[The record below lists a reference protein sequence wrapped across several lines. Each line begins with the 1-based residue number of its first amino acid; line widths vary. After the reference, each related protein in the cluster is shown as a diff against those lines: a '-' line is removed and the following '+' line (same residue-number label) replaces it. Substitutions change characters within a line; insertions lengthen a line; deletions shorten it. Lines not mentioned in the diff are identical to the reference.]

1 MTGNAQKL
9 IKYMDG
15 ASKRFIIPVYQ
26 RNYDWKM
33 EHCKQLYDD
42 LVKVIRQNRKSHFFG
57 SIVSVQSETGT
68 MEEFLIIDG
77 QQRLTTVS
85 ILLLAIYHLLPSGKM
100 TSKDRQLT
108 DKILKKYLIDEYEPE
123 EKRIKL
129 KPIKNDQKAFDFLF
143 DKDED
148 HIPDSNLTIN
158 YQYFYDRIQR
168 EELSIDELFDAICR
182 LEIINISLNHE
193 DNPQL
198 IFESLNSTG
207 LDLSEGDK
215 IRNYILMGLPNDL
228 QVKFYEKYWNRI
240 EEYTAYDVGSFVRDY
255 LSIKQQSTPN
265 MNSVYPA
272 FKKYVESSDQANIEP
287 LLNDLLEYAKRY
299 CFLLRGGY
307 SDERINGCIYRLNRL
322 STSVTRPFLLEVLR
336 LREKGVLNAD
346 ELVDVFQ
353 LIESYLFRRTICDLP
368 TNALNKIFL
377 MLHREIVRMGGNED
391 DYAEKF
397 KYALLSK
404 KERARF
410 PSDDEFAECMSTRN
424 IYGMNPKNKLYLF
437 ERLENAGTGETKD
450 VWGHLDRGE
459 YSIEHI
465 MPQHLT
471 AAWMTALGDDYESIH
486 INWLHRLANLTLTAY
501 NAKYSNSPFADKRD
515 MNHGFKHSGLRMNQ
529 WIGQKDHWTLQ
540 ELEERDQLL
549 RNKVIGIWM
558 YPTSSY
564 RPPEK
569 QMDSVALDE
578 DTILTGRVLSKYSF
592 RGVEQPVASWADMYQ
607 QVITILHSENKAILT
622 KLAVTQD
629 PMIDLSL
636 HFSMNATRFNS
647 CRQIDT
653 NLYVWTGTDTQ
664 YKINILRKIFALF
677 GVSES
682 ELVFYLKDEEN
693 AEPVAGTRYEIRKK
707 YWEYALPQIKAA
719 FGEKG
724 PFCNVNPV
732 TNNWVSGF
740 VGIAGI
746 SICCVANY
754 DESRVEFYLGTSSKE
769 KNKTLFDF
777 LYARKSSIE
786 ESMGTQLVWSRMDD
800 NKASKIH
807 ISLHGVDISMET
819 DWPRM
824 AKFHVDASKG
834 LYYAFKEPL
843 EQYFNVSIGSGLD
856 CLKTMEKAL

>member
-1 MTGNAQKL
+1 MNGNAQKL

-42 LVKVIRQNRKSHFFG
+42 LVKVVRQNRKSHFFG

-77 QQRLTTVS
+77 QQRLTTIS
-85 ILLLAIYHLLPSGKM
+85 LLLLAIYHLLCSGKL
-100 TSKDRQLT
+100 TSQDHQLT

-129 KPIKNDQKAFDFLF
+129 KPIKNDQKAFGILF
-143 DKDED
+143 EKDEER
-148 HIPDSNLTIN
+148 IPDSNLTIN

-168 EELSIDELFDAICR
+168 GELSVDELFDAICR

-228 QVKFYEKYWNRI
+228 QTKFYEKYWNRI
-240 EEYTAYDVGSFVRDY
+240 ENYTDYDVSSFVRDY

-272 FKKYVESSDQANIEP
+272 FKKFVKDAEQADIEP
-287 LLNDLLEYAKRY
+287 LLKDLLEYAKRY
-299 CFLLRGGY
+299 AVLLRGGH
-307 SDERINGCIYRLNRL
+307 SDERLNGCIYRLNRL
-322 STSVTRPFLLEVLR
+322 STSVTRPFLLEALR
-336 LREKGVLNAD
+336 LRENGILSAD
-346 ELVDVFQ
+346 ELVEIFQ
-353 LIESYLFRRTICDLP
+353 FTESYLFRRTICDLP

-377 MLHREIVRMGGNED
+377 LLHREIIRMDGSEEN
-391 DYAEKF
+391 YAEKF
-397 KYALLSK
+397 KYVLLSK
-404 KERARF
+404 KERARY
-410 PSDDEFAECMSTRN
+410 PSDDEFAESMSTRN

-471 AAWMTALGDDYESIH
+471 AAWVAALGEEHESIH
-486 INWLHRLANLTLTAY
+486 ANWLHRLANLTLTAY
-501 NAKYSNSPFADKRD
+501 NSRYSNSPFADKRD
-515 MNHGFKHSGLRMNQ
+515 MAHGFKDSGLRVNQ
-529 WIGQKDHWTLQ
+529 WIGQKEKWGLS

-549 RNKVIGIWM
+549 RNRVIGIWP

-569 QMDSVALDE
+569 QLDSVSLDE
-578 DTILTGRVLSKYSF
+578 DIVLTGRILSKYSF
-592 RGVEQPVASWADMYQ
+592 KGAEQPVASWADMYQ
-607 QVITILHSENKAILT
+607 QVITMLHAENKAVLT
-622 KLAVTQD
+622 KLAVSQD
-629 PMIDLSL
+629 PAVDLSL
-636 HFSMNATRFNS
+636 HFSMSSTAFNS

-677 GVSES
+677 GVPEN
-682 ELVFYLKDEEN
+682 ELVFYLRDEETS
-693 AEPVAGTRYEIRKK
+693 EPVSGTRHEIRKK
-707 YWEYALPQIKAA
+707 YWEYALPQLKSA
-719 FGEKG
+719 FGENG
-724 PFCNVNPV
+724 PFSNVNPV
-732 TNNWVSGF
+732 TNNWIAGF
-740 VGIAGI
+740 VGVSGI
-746 SICCVANY
+746 HIDCVANY
-754 DESRVEFYLGTSSKE
+754 DESRVEFYLGMASKE
-769 KNKTLFDF
+769 QNKALYDF
-777 LYARKSSIE
+777 LFAWKDSIE
-786 ESMGTQLVWSRMDD
+786 EAVGTQLIWSRMDD

-807 ISLHGVDISMET
+807 VSLSDADISKDT

-824 AKFHVDASKG
+824 AKFHVDSSKG
-834 LYYAFKEPL
+834 LYLAFKEPL
-843 EQYFNVSIGSGLD
+843 EQYFNI
-856 CLKTMEKAL
+856 CL

>member
-1 MTGNAQKL
+1 MNGNAQKL

-77 QQRLTTVS
+77 QQRLTTIS
-85 ILLLAIYHLLPSGKM
+85 LLLLAIYHLLSSGKM
-100 TSKDRQLT
+100 ASQDRQLT

-129 KPIKNDQKAFDFLF
+129 KPIKNDQKAFGILF
-143 DKDED
+143 DRDEER
-148 HIPDSNLTIN
+148 IPDSNLTIN

-215 IRNYILMGLPNDL
+215 IRNYILMGLSNDL
-228 QVKFYEKYWNRI
+228 QAKFYEKYWNRI
-240 EEYTAYDVGSFVRDY
+240 EEHTAYDVSSFVRDY

-265 MNSVYPA
+265 MNSVYSA
-272 FKKYVESSDQANIEP
+272 FKKYVESTEQADIEP

-299 CFLLRGGY
+299 TFLLRGEY
-307 SDERINGCIYRLNRL
+307 PDERLNGCIYRLNRL
-322 STSVTRPFLLEVLR
+322 ATSVTRPFLLEVLR
-336 LREKGVLNAD
+336 LREDDVLTAD
-346 ELVDVFQ
+346 ELFEIFQ
-353 LIESYLFRRTICDLP
+353 FTENYLFRRAICELP

-377 MLHREIVRMGGNED
+377 LLHREIVRLDGSKDN
-391 DYAEKF
+391 YAEKF
-397 KYALLSK
+397 KYVLLSK

-410 PSDDEFAECMSTRN
+410 PSDDEFTERMSTCN
-424 IYGMNPKNKLYLF
+424 IYGMNPKNKMYLF
-437 ERLENAGTGETKD
+437 ERLENAGTGESKD

-471 AAWMTALGDDYESIH
+471 ATWMTALGDDYESIH
-486 INWLHRLANLTLTAY
+486 TSWLHRLANLTLTAY
-501 NAKYSNSPFADKRD
+501 NSKYSNSPFADKRD
-515 MNHGFKHSGLRMNQ
+515 MVHGFKDSGLRMNQ
-529 WIGQKDHWTLQ
+529 WIGQKEHWGLR

-549 RNKVIGIWM
+549 RNKVIGIWT

-564 RPPEK
+564 CPPEK

-578 DTILTGRVLSKYSF
+578 DMILTGRILAKYSF
-592 RGVEQPVASWADMYQ
+592 KGAEQPVASWADMYQ
-607 QVITILHSENKAILT
+607 QVITMLHSENKAVLT
-622 KLAVTQD
+622 KLAVSKD
-629 PMIDLSL
+629 ASVDLSL
-636 HFSMNATRFNS
+636 HFSLDATAFNS
-647 CRQIDT
+647 CRQIDS

-677 GVSES
+677 EVPES
-682 ELVFYLKDEEN
+682 ELVLYLKDEEN
-693 AEPVAGTRYEIRKK
+693 AGPVAGTRYEIRKK
-707 YWEYALPQIKAA
+707 YWEYALPQIRAA

-724 PFCNVNPV
+724 PFSNVNPV
-732 TNNWVSGF
+732 TSNWISGF

-769 KNKTLFDF
+769 KNKALFDF
-777 LYARKSSIE
+777 LYARKSGIE

-807 ISLHGVDISMET
+807 ISLPGVDISKET

-824 AKFHVDASKG
+824 AKFHVDASQG
-834 LYYAFKEPL
+834 LYFAFKEPL
-843 EQYFNVSIGSGLD
+843 EQYFSTSI
-856 CLKTMEKAL
+856 

>member
-1 MTGNAQKL
+1 MNGNAQKL

-77 QQRLTTVS
+77 QQRLTTIS
-85 ILLLAIYHLLPSGKM
+85 LLLLAIYHLLSSGKM
-100 TSKDRQLT
+100 VSQDRQLT

-129 KPIKNDQKAFDFLF
+129 KPIKNDQKAFGILF
-143 DKDED
+143 DKDEER
-148 HIPDSNLTIN
+148 IPDSNLTIN

-168 EELSIDELFDAICR
+168 EELSIDELFDAICK

-215 IRNYILMGLPNDL
+215 IRNYILMGLPND
-228 QVKFYEKYWNRI
+228 QQTKFYDKYWNRI
-240 EEYTAYDVGSFVRDY
+240 ENHTDYNVSSFVRDY

-272 FKKYVESSDQANIEP
+272 FKKYVEDTDQADIEP
-287 LLNDLLEYAKRY
+287 LLKDLLEYAKRY
-299 CFLLRGGY
+299 AVLLRGGY
-307 SDERINGCIYRLNRL
+307 SDERLNGCIYRLNRL
-322 STSVTRPFLLEVLR
+322 STSVTRPFLLEALR
-336 LREKGVLNAD
+336 LRENGVLTAD
-346 ELVDVFQ
+346 ELVEIFQ
-353 LIESYLFRRTICDLP
+353 FTESYLFRRTICDLP

-377 MLHREIVRMGGNED
+377 LLHREIVRMDGSEE

-404 KERARF
+404 KERARY

-471 AAWMTALGDDYESIH
+471 AAWVTSLGEDHEAIH
-486 INWLHRLANLTLTAY
+486 TNWLHRLANLTLTAY
-501 NAKYSNSPFADKRD
+501 NSRYSNSPFADKRD
-515 MNHGFKHSGLRMNQ
+515 MVHGFKDSGLRVNQ
-529 WIGQKDHWTLQ
+529 WIGQKENWGLP

-549 RNKVIGIWM
+549 RNRITGIWPH
-558 YPTSSY
+558 PTSSY

-569 QMDSVALDE
+569 QMDSVSLDE
-578 DTILTGRVLSKYSF
+578 DIILTGRILSKYSF
-592 RGVEQPVASWADMYQ
+592 KGAEQPVASWADMYQ
-607 QVITILHSENKAILT
+607 QVITMLHSENKAVLT
-622 KLAVTQD
+622 KLAVSQD
-629 PMIDLSL
+629 PAVDLSL
-636 HFSMNATRFNS
+636 HFSMSSTAFNA

-682 ELVFYLKDEEN
+682 ELVFYLRDEE
-693 AEPVAGTRYEIRKK
+693 ASEPVAGTRHEIRKK
-707 YWEYALPQIKAA
+707 YWEYALPQLKAS
-719 FGEKG
+719 FGENG
-724 PFCNVNPV
+724 PFSNVNPV
-732 TNNWVSGF
+732 TNNWIAGF
-740 VGIAGI
+740 VGVSGI
-746 SICCVANY
+746 HIDCVANY
-754 DESRVEFYLGTSSKE
+754 DESRVEFYLGMASKE
-769 KNKTLFDF
+769 QNKALFDF
-777 LYARKSSIE
+777 LFARKDSIE
-786 ESMGTQLVWSRMDD
+786 AAMGMQLIWSRMDD

-807 ISLHGVDISMET
+807 ISLPGADISKDT

-824 AKFHVDASKG
+824 TKFHVDASKG
-834 LYYAFKEPL
+834 LYLAFKESL
-843 EQYFNVSIGSGLD
+843 EHYFNISL
-856 CLKTMEKAL
+856 

>member
-1 MTGNAQKL
+1 MNGNAQKL

-77 QQRLTTVS
+77 QQRLTTIS
-85 ILLLAIYHLLPSGKM
+85 LLLLAIYHLLCSGKL
-100 TSKDRQLT
+100 TSQDHQLT

-129 KPIKNDQKAFDFLF
+129 KPIKNDQKAFGILF
-143 DKDED
+143 EKDEER
-148 HIPDSNLTIN
+148 IPDSNLTIN

-168 EELSIDELFDAICR
+168 GELSVDELFDAICR

-228 QVKFYEKYWNRI
+228 QTKFYEKYWNRI
-240 EEYTAYDVGSFVRDY
+240 ENYTDYDVSSFVRDY

-272 FKKYVESSDQANIEP
+272 FKKFVEDAEQADIEP
-287 LLNDLLEYAKRY
+287 LLKDLLEYAKRY
-299 CFLLRGGY
+299 AVLLRGGH
-307 SDERINGCIYRLNRL
+307 SDERLNGCIYRLNRL
-322 STSVTRPFLLEVLR
+322 STSVTRPFLLEALR
-336 LREKGVLNAD
+336 LRENGILSAD
-346 ELVDVFQ
+346 ELVEIFQ
-353 LIESYLFRRTICDLP
+353 FTESYLFRRTICDLP

-377 MLHREIVRMGGNED
+377 LLHREIIRMDGSEEN
-391 DYAEKF
+391 YAEKF
-397 KYALLSK
+397 KYVLLSK
-404 KERARF
+404 KERARY
-410 PSDDEFAECMSTRN
+410 PSDDEFAESMSTRN

-471 AAWMTALGDDYESIH
+471 AAWVAALGEEHESIH
-486 INWLHRLANLTLTAY
+486 ANWLHRLANLTLTAY
-501 NAKYSNSPFADKRD
+501 NSRYSNSPFADKRD
-515 MNHGFKHSGLRMNQ
+515 MAHGFKDSGLRVNQ
-529 WIGQKDHWTLQ
+529 WIGQKEKWGLS

-549 RNKVIGIWM
+549 RNRVIGIWP

-569 QMDSVALDE
+569 QLDSVSLDE
-578 DTILTGRVLSKYSF
+578 DIVLTGRILSKYSF
-592 RGVEQPVASWADMYQ
+592 KGAEQPVASWADMYQ
-607 QVITILHSENKAILT
+607 QVITMLHAENKAVLT
-622 KLAVTQD
+622 KLAVSQD
-629 PMIDLSL
+629 PAVDLSL
-636 HFSMNATRFNS
+636 HFSMSSTAFNS

-677 GVSES
+677 GVPEN
-682 ELVFYLKDEEN
+682 ELVFYLRDEETS
-693 AEPVAGTRYEIRKK
+693 EPVSGTRHEIRKK
-707 YWEYALPQIKAA
+707 YWEYALPQLKSA
-719 FGEKG
+719 FGENG
-724 PFCNVNPV
+724 PFSNVNPV
-732 TNNWVSGF
+732 TNNWITGF
-740 VGIAGI
+740 VGVSGI
-746 SICCVANY
+746 HIDCVANY
-754 DESRVEFYLGTSSKE
+754 DESRVEFYLGMASKE
-769 KNKTLFDF
+769 QNKALYDF
-777 LYARKSSIE
+777 LFARKDSIE
-786 ESMGTQLVWSRMDD
+786 EAVGTQLIWSRMDD

-807 ISLHGVDISMET
+807 VSLSDADISKDT

-824 AKFHVDASKG
+824 AKFHVDSSKG
-834 LYYAFKEPL
+834 LYLAFKEPL
-843 EQYFNVSIGSGLD
+843 EQYFNI
-856 CLKTMEKAL
+856 CL